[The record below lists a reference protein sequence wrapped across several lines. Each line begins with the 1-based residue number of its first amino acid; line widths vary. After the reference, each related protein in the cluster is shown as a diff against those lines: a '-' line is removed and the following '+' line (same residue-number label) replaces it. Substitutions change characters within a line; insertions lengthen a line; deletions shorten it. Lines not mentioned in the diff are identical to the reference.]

1 VETADQVGAVCEVA
15 IVGLGP
21 VGATLAALLG
31 ERGVDVIV
39 IEPAAEPLP
48 YPRAIAADDEMLR
61 TMLRVPGLSE
71 PQRLFGGEP
80 RCEVRDARG
89 ALLTTV
95 TFGETALGLPGL
107 SFYHQPSLERELR
120 AALNRV
126 PSVRQRIGAAVASV
140 RDMAGGVRLSLDDG
154 AAITARWVV
163 GCDGAGSLVRRER
176 GIVYSGL
183 TFAEPWV
190 VVDIDTPQP
199 LRHLPCFTYLLDP
212 RRPAVNM
219 PRPGGHRF
227 EFMVLAGE
235 DPAAMTAPEHVNR
248 WLEPYL
254 APLPAA
260 ERARLTTV
268 RVADYT
274 FHVRT
279 AARWRDGRVLLAG
292 DAAHCM
298 PPFGGQGLGAGIGDA
313 AALAWRLDEVRRG
326 LSPPSIL
333 DAYEQER
340 RPRVAEMIR
349 TARVAGWLLTATS
362 PPRAAVT
369 RWGLRA
375 INAAPVAGR
384 WFRSGGLRPPPRLPG
399 PKSEHLG
406 GRPLPN
412 PRVRTQDGGIV
423 RLDDVLPAGWAVL
436 GLGSDP
442 WQFLGG
448 EFGAALAARDCRAL
462 VVCPPGG
469 LAAVA
474 AGSAVPAVEDLDG
487 TLLALWAGL
496 KAGVALVR
504 PDRFLGAVG
513 DEAHVSAAFER
524 LTGRAVPPRTCTA
537 VQAP

>member
-1 VETADQVGAVCEVA
+1 
-15 IVGLGP
+15 
-21 VGATLAALLG
+21 
-31 ERGVDVIV
+31 
-39 IEPAAEPLP
+39 
-48 YPRAIAADDEMLR
+48 M
-61 TMLRVPGLSE
+61 
-71 PQRLFGGEP
+71 
-80 RCEVRDARG
+80 
-89 ALLTTV
+89 
-95 TFGETALGLPGL
+95 
-107 SFYHQPSLERELR
+107 R
-120 AALNRV
+120 AALDRM
-126 PSVRQRIGAAVASV
+126 PSVSQRIGAAVTHV
-140 RDMAGGVRLSLDDG
+140 RDVADGVRLTLDGG
-154 AAITARWVV
+154 APVTAQWVV

-176 GIVYSGL
+176 RIAYSGL

-235 DPAAMTAPEHVNR
+235 DPAAMAAPEHVNR

-326 LSPPSIL
+326 LSPAHIL
-333 DAYEQER
+333 DGYEQER

-349 TARVAGWLLTATS
+349 TARIAGGLLTATS
-362 PPRAAVT
+362 PARAAVI

-375 INAAPVAGR
+375 INASPVAGR

-412 PRVRTQDGGIV
+412 PRVRTQDGRIV

-436 GLGSDP
+436 GLGHDP
-442 WQFLGG
+442 WASISG
-448 EFGAALAARDCRAL
+448 EFGAALAARECRAL
-462 VVCPPGG
+462 VVCPSEG
-469 LAAVA
+469 LAAGA
-474 AGSAVPAVEDLDG
+474 AGSVVPTVEDLDG
-487 TLLALWAGL
+487 TVLALWSGL
-496 KAGVALVR
+496 EAGVALVR
-504 PDRFLGAVG
+504 PDRFLAAVG
-513 DEAHVSAAFER
+513 DEEDVSPAFQR
-524 LTGRAVPPRTCTA
+524 LTGWAVPSRTCTA